1 MATSKSAKIQ
11 TEIEKV
17 KEKINGQQNRLRE
30 LERSKTEAENSEIV
44 DIVRGMSVP
53 LDDLPVLL
61 QKLRAGEPLGQ
72 SVPKSAAPI
81 SAPALE
87 KEDDTE

>member
-11 TEIEKV
+11 TEIDKI
-17 KEKINGQQNRLRE
+17 KEKISEQQAKLKD

-53 LDDLPVLL
+53 LDELPILL
-61 QKLRAGEPLGQ
+61 QKMRAGESLGQ
-72 SVPKSAAPI
+72 IVPKSVD
-81 SAPALE
+81 PAKTE
-87 KEDDTE
+87 NDKEDADEQ

>member
-11 TEIEKV
+11 TEIDKI
-17 KEKINGQQNRLRE
+17 KEKISEQQAKLKD

-53 LDDLPVLL
+53 LDELPVLL
-61 QKLRAGEPLGQ
+61 QKMRAGESLGQ
-72 SVPKSAAPI
+72 IVPKSVD
-81 SAPALE
+81 PAKTE
-87 KEDDTE
+87 NDKEDADEQ